1 MLVLYA
7 VAERYAGGT
16 PGIAAG
22 FYWLLGG
29 AGLFAVIAAVVGWRL
44 GWQRRRALLV
54 AWPVASLVVT
64 VLTGAIESDATRIL
78 PGTITIT
85 FAYVGLTCG
94 RWRSLVLVPLGA
106 VAFIVGG
113 EKNLPDE
120 LPTVIVTAMMWVL
133 VAEVPAWLIARLER
147 QSTLLRTMAE
157 TDVLTELLNRSTLA
171 SRLADHAGE
180 STVALIDLDNFKQYN
195 DRHGHEAGDHL
206 LVDFADALRW
216 SVRKQDMIFR
226 LGGDEFLVLLVGA
239 NHDDAEQV
247 LDRLRERWA
256 GVGVPVGFSAGVAT
270 GEHDL
275 MRLADERMYA
285 AKRARGIPAD

>member
-1 MLVLYA
+1 M
-7 VAERYAGGT
+7 
-16 PGIAAG
+16 
-22 FYWLLGG
+22 
-29 AGLFAVIAAVVGWRL
+29 
-44 GWQRRRALLV
+44 
-54 AWPVASLVVT
+54 
-64 VLTGAIESDATRIL
+64 
-78 PGTITIT
+78 
-85 FAYVGLTCG
+85 
-94 RWRSLVLVPLGA
+94 
-106 VAFIVGG
+106 
-113 EKNLPDE
+113 
-120 LPTVIVTAMMWVL
+120 
-133 VAEVPAWLIARLER
+133 IARLER

-239 NHDDAEQV
+239 THDDAEQV

-285 AKRARGIPAD
+285 AKRARGVPAD

>member
-16 PGIAAG
+16 TGIAAG

-29 AGLFAVIAAVVGWRL
+29 AGLFAVIAAVAGWRL
-44 GWQRRRALLV
+44 GCQRRRTLLV

-64 VLTGAIESDATRIL
+64 VLAGAIEPDATRIL

-94 RWRSLVLVPLGA
+94 RWRSLALVPLGT

-239 NHDDAEQV
+239 THDDAEQV

-285 AKRARGIPAD
+285 AKRARGVPAD